1 MDNKQTY
8 IDTVTR
14 FNAING
20 FEIVLPKS
28 DEMYE
33 KLVPLYLEIIERLII
48 ENTLYEKVRN
58 EGFSDDH
65 LATEIGLMVYEIN
78 RNTNAKK

>member
-8 IDTVTR
+8 INTVNR
-14 FNAING
+14 FNTING

-33 KLVPLYLEIIERLII
+33 KLVPLYLEIIDRLII
-48 ENTLYEKVRN
+48 ENTLYEKVRKKR
-58 EGFSDDH
+58 FSDDH
-65 LATEIGLMVYEIN
+65 LATEIGLMVYKIN
-78 RNTNAKK
+78 RKTNA

>member
-8 IDTVTR
+8 INTVNR
-14 FNAING
+14 FNTING

-33 KLVPLYLEIIERLII
+33 KLVPLYLEIIDRLII
-48 ENTLYEKVRN
+48 ENTLYEKVRKKR
-58 EGFSDDH
+58 FSDDH

-78 RNTNAKK
+78 RKTNA